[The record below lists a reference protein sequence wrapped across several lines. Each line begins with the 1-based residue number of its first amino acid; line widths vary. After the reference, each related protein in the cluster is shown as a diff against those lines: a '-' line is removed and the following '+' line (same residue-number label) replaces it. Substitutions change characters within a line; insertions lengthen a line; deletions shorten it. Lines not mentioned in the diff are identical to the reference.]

1 MISGR
6 DEILRYGL
14 STFFVFHKLYLPVIF
29 LIYTLRRFLLQL
41 SIIIVKK
48 TSICVLLFKKL
59 LSTEILKFDWYT
71 YSHNSYTNRSF
82 LNLYRNN
89 YIIKLFFTTRSFL
102 TIFIG
107 LVPLSFLCFS
117 RSIVALNS
125 IVLFCKLESRLVL
138 VLILIYIPFCYI

>member
-1 MISGR
+1 MEGGDSKVWFQGEMR
-6 DEILRYGL
+6 FYVMVYLHSL
-14 STFFVFHKLYLPVIF
+14 FSHKLYLPVIF

-71 YSHNSYTNRSF
+71 YSHNSYTNF
-82 LNLYRNN
+82 LNLYKNN

-125 IVLFCKLESRLVL
+125 IVLFV
-138 VLILIYIPFCYI
+138 Y